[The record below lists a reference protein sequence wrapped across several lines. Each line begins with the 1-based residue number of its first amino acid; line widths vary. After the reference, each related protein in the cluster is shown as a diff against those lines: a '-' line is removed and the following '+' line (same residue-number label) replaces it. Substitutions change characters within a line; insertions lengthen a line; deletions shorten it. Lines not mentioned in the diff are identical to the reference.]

1 MHLTPIYDKLSLIEY
16 IKQSSNPEQAALP
29 RLKYLCFWGH
39 QPSADGNITKTC
51 FSQWFA
57 AGFALDQVHYPT
69 AEHYMMAEKARLFD
83 DPATLQKILA
93 VPHPRA
99 AKALGREVQNF
110 HPAVW
115 EAQRCQIVVR
125 GNLAK
130 FSQHSQLKKFLLNTG
145 DRILVEASPID
156 KIWGTGL
163 AADSPAA
170 EHPDRW
176 PGLNLLG
183 FALMAVRRQLQEQD

>member
-1 MHLTPIYDKLSLIEY
+1 MSPTHIRDKISLMAY
-16 IKQSSNPEQAALP
+16 INHNLDQANSAPP

-39 QPSADGNITKTC
+39 QPSSDGSITKAC
-51 FSQWFA
+51 FSQWFEI
-57 AGFALDQVHYPT
+57 GFDIDDIHYPT

-83 DPATLQKILA
+83 DQSTLAKIMA
-93 VPHPRA
+93 VKHPHA
-99 AKALGREVQNF
+99 AKKLGRAVQNF
-110 HPAVW
+110 RPELW
-115 EAQRCQIVVR
+115 EAQRFDIVTS

-130 FSQHSQLKKFLLNTG
+130 FSQHHNLRKFLIDTG

-163 AADSPAA
+163 AADSPDA
-170 EHPDRW
+170 EQPDRW

-183 FALMAVRRQLQEQD
+183 FALMAVRSQLTDN